1 MAILCA
7 INVWRVGEAIGLARA
22 VPDLATA
29 TPPVLAAGY
38 GLVFAAA
45 FGGCAWLAW
54 RRHRWAGRA
63 AVLGVVMA
71 FAVGAA
77 LRLGLA
83 ASPEPS
89 LTFGFYA
96 ILNALALFVTVAVAR
111 APRNALGGG
120 AGHNI

>member
-1 MAILCA
+1 MALLSA
-7 INVWRVGEAIGLARA
+7 VNVWRVGEAIGLARS

-29 TPPVLAAGY
+29 TPPMLTAGY
-38 GLVFAAA
+38 GLVFAVA

-54 RRHRWAGRA
+54 QRHRRAGRV
-63 AVLGVVMA
+63 AVLCVVMA

-83 ASPEPS
+83 ASSEPT

-96 ILNALALFVTVAVAR
+96 ILNALALLVTIAVSR
-111 APRNALGGG
+111 VPRNA
-120 AGHNI
+120 